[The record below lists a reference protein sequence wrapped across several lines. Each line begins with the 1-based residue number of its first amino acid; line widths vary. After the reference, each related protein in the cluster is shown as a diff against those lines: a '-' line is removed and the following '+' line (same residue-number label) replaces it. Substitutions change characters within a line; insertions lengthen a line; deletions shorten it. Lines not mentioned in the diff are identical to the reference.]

1 MVRQYRIDRYN
12 GLEVLVCECY
22 RKHTWTQMENDAF
35 QSWKVERE
43 KNLPAMI
50 HVQTDFV
57 NELNEWLDEEHEKNE
72 TFHGLVDPIP
82 VYDSFPAI
90 VLRSVVVDNR
100 PASLQVDYLQS
111 VLSPEILEEVK
122 RFFGIFDSRHWRNM
136 VAHQIENYGTLFKS
150 FDD

>member
-22 RKHTWTQMENDAF
+22 RKHTWTQLEYDAF
-35 QSWKVERE
+35 SAWKSDRE
-43 KNLPAMI
+43 KTLPPMI
-50 HVQTDFV
+50 HLQSDFII
-57 NELNEWLDEEHEKNE
+57 ELNEWLDEAVENNQ
-72 TFHGLVDPIP
+72 TFFGLVEPIP
-82 VYDSFPAI
+82 VYDPYPAI

-122 RFFGIFDSRHWRNM
+122 RFYGVFDSRHWRNM
-136 VAHQIENYGTLFKS
+136 VAHQVENYGTLFTS
-150 FDD
+150 SDD